1 MRKEMGPHLKN
12 ESILEI
18 LRISD
23 NINHIKDVYCL
34 LDRVLYEARAI
45 TNADAGSIYLKKGDK
60 LSFEHFQNDTFMK
73 KDRSSKKYI
82 YKKQE
87 LAIDNTSI
95 AGYAAW
101 HKTHL
106 LIDDVYKLDSSV
118 PYTFNRSFDE
128 SSSYH
133 TQSVLTVPLITSRS
147 KMIGVMQI
155 INAKAEKDLVIPFFK
170 EHEPLV
176 TFFANQAAAAIERAQ
191 ATREMVLRMIRMA
204 ELRDPL
210 ETAPHV
216 NRVGTFSIEIYQRW
230 AEKKGVPPGK
240 IRQTRDILGIASMLH
255 DVGKVAVSDTILKKK
270 ARLESKEREEMK
282 LHTIHGAR
290 LFMDS
295 NSDWDDMA
303 AEIALNH
310 HEKWD
315 GNGYPGHVP
324 QDIFNNNFSIDNI
337 SIGPGKQEEEIPLPA
352 RIVALADVYDALISR
367 RCYKNSWPEE
377 KVLDYIEAEKNK
389 HFDPDIVD
397 AFIDIYDV
405 IKAIREK
412 FSEN

>member
-1 MRKEMGPHLKN
+1 MGPHLTN

-34 LDRVLYEARAI
+34 LDRVLFEARTI

-60 LSFEHFQNDTFMK
+60 LSFEHFQNDTFLK

-95 AGYAAW
+95 AGYAAL
-101 HKTHL
+101 HKTNL

-118 PYTFNRSFDE
+118 PYTFNRSFDK

-133 TQSVLTVPLITSRS
+133 TQSVLTVPLITSRD
-147 KMIGVMQI
+147 KTIGVMQI
-155 INAKAEKDLVIPFFK
+155 INAKNEKDRVISFFK

-191 ATREMVLRMIRMA
+191 ATREMILRMIRMA

-210 ETAPHV
+210 ETALHV
-216 NRVGTFSIEIYQRW
+216 NRVGIFSVEIYQRW
-230 AEKKGVPPGK
+230 AEKKRVSSRE
-240 IRQTRDILGIASMLH
+240 IRQTKDILGIASMLH
-255 DVGKVAVSDTILKKK
+255 DVGKVAISDAILKKK
-270 ARLESKEREEMK
+270 KRLNNSEREEMK
-282 LHTIHGAR
+282 LHTVHGAR
-290 LFMDS
+290 LFKDTK
-295 NSDWDDMA
+295 SDWDDMA

-315 GNGYPGHVP
+315 GSGYPGYIP
-324 QDIFNNNFSIDNI
+324 EDIFNNNLSIDDI
-337 SIGPGKQEEEIPLPA
+337 TGPGKKEEEIPLPA

-367 RCYKNSWPEE
+367 RYYKNSWPEE

>member
-1 MRKEMGPHLKN
+1 MGPHLTN

-34 LDRVLYEARAI
+34 LDRVLYEARTI

-60 LSFEHFQNDTFMK
+60 LSFEHFQNDTFLK

-87 LAIDNTSI
+87 LNIDSTSI
-95 AGYAAW
+95 AGYAAL

-106 LIDDVYKLDSSV
+106 LIDDVYKLDNSV
-118 PYTFNRSFDE
+118 PYAFNRSFDE

-133 TQSVLTVPLITSRS
+133 TQSVLTVPLITSRA
-147 KMIGVMQI
+147 KTIGVMQI
-155 INAKAEKDLVIPFFK
+155 INAKDEKGRVTPFLK
-170 EHEPLV
+170 QHEPLV
-176 TFFANQAAAAIERAQ
+176 TFFANQAATAIERAQ
-191 ATREMVLRMIRMA
+191 ATREIILRMIRMA

-210 ETAPHV
+210 ETALHV
-216 NRVGTFSIEIYQRW
+216 NRVGIFSVEIYQRW
-230 AEKKGVPPGK
+230 AEKKRVSSGK
-240 IRQTRDILGIASMLH
+240 IRQTKDILGIASMLH
-255 DVGKVAVSDTILKKK
+255 DVGKVAISDAILKKK
-270 ARLESKEREEMK
+270 QRLNSREREEMK

-290 LFMDS
+290 LFKDS

-310 HEKWD
+310 HERWD
-315 GNGYPGHVP
+315 GTGYPGYTP
-324 QDIFNNNFSIDNI
+324 RDILNDNFSAHDI
-337 SIGPGKQEEEIPLPA
+337 IGPGKKEEEIPLPA
-352 RIVALADVYDALISR
+352 RIVALADVYDALISKR
-367 RCYKNSWPEE
+367 YYKNSWPEE

-412 FSEN
+412 FSED

>member
-1 MRKEMGPHLKN
+1 MRQEMGPHLTNK
-12 ESILEI
+12 SILEI
-18 LRISD
+18 LRISE

-34 LDRVLYEARAI
+34 LDRVLFEARAI
-45 TNADAGSIYLKKGDK
+45 THADAGSIYLKKGDK

-73 KDRSSKKYI
+73 DRSSKKYI

-87 LAIDNTSI
+87 LAIDNASI
-95 AGYAAW
+95 AGYAAL

-106 LIDDVYKLDSSV
+106 LIDDVYKLDSGV

-133 TQSVLTVPLITSRS
+133 TQSVLTVPLITSRD
-147 KMIGVMQI
+147 KTIGVMQI
-155 INAKAEKDLVIPFFK
+155 INAKDEKDQVTYFLK

-191 ATREMVLRMIRMA
+191 ATREIILRMIRMA

-210 ETAPHV
+210 ETAHHV
-216 NRVGTFSIEIYQRW
+216 NRVGIFSVEIYQRW
-230 AEKKGVPPGK
+230 AEKKGVSSQE

-255 DVGKVAVSDTILKKK
+255 DVGKVAISDAILKKK
-270 ARLESKEREEMK
+270 DKLDNKEREEMK

-290 LFMDS
+290 LFKGS

-303 AEIALNH
+303 GEIALNH

-315 GNGYPGHVP
+315 GTGYPGHIES
-324 QDIFNNNFSIDNI
+324 DLFDNNLSIDDI
-337 SIGPGKQEEEIPLPA
+337 SGPGKKEEEIPLPA
-352 RIVALADVYDALISR
+352 RIVALADVYDALISKR
-367 RCYKNSWPEE
+367 YYKNSWPEE
-377 KVLDYIEAEKNK
+377 RALEFIEGEKNK
-389 HFDPDIVD
+389 HFDPDVVD
-397 AFIDIYDV
+397 AFVDIYDV
-405 IKAIREK
+405 IKAIQEK

>member
-1 MRKEMGPHLKN
+1 MGPYLTN
-12 ESILEI
+12 ESILEL

-34 LDRVLYEARAI
+34 LDRVLFEARTI
-45 TNADAGSIYLKKGDK
+45 TRADAGSIYLKIGDK
-60 LSFEHFQNDTFMK
+60 LSFEHFHNDTFMK

-95 AGYAAW
+95 AGYAAL

-106 LIDDVYKLDSSV
+106 LIDDVYNLNSSV

-128 SSSYH
+128 SSCYH
-133 TQSVLTVPLITSRS
+133 TQSVLTVPLITSRD
-147 KMIGVMQI
+147 KTIGVMQI
-155 INAKAEKDLVIPFFK
+155 INAKDEKDRVTSFLR

-191 ATREMVLRMIRMA
+191 ATREIILRMIRMA

-210 ETAPHV
+210 ETALHV
-216 NRVGTFSIEIYQRW
+216 NRVGIFSVEIYQHW
-230 AEKKGVPPGK
+230 AEKKGVSSSEV
-240 IRQTRDILGIASMLH
+240 RQTKDILGIASMLH
-255 DVGKVAVSDTILKKK
+255 DVGKVAISDAILKKK
-270 ARLESKEREEMK
+270 QRLNSKEREEMK

-290 LFMDS
+290 LFRDS

-310 HEKWD
+310 HERWD
-315 GNGYPGHVP
+315 GNGYPGHTSHDV
-324 QDIFNNNFSIDNI
+324 FNDNI
-337 SIGPGKQEEEIPLPA
+337 SIDDFIGPGKKEEEIPLPA
-352 RIVALADVYDALISR
+352 RIVALADVYDALISKR
-367 RCYKNSWPEE
+367 YYKNSWPEE
-377 KVLDYIEAEKNK
+377 RVVEYIEAEKKK
-389 HFDPDIVD
+389 HFDPEIVD
-397 AFIDIYDV
+397 AFIDIYDI

>member
-1 MRKEMGPHLKN
+1 MGPHLTN

-23 NINHIKDVYCL
+23 NISHIKDVYRL
-34 LDRVLYEARAI
+34 LDQVLYEARNI

-60 LSFEHFQNDTFMK
+60 LSFEHFQNDTFLK

-95 AGYAAW
+95 AGYAAL

-106 LIDDVYKLDSSV
+106 RIDDVYKLDRSV

-128 SSSYH
+128 TSSYH
-133 TQSVLTVPLITSRS
+133 TQSVLTVPLITSRD
-147 KMIGVMQI
+147 KTIGVMQI
-155 INAKAEKDLVIPFFK
+155 INAKDETDRFTSFFK

-176 TFFANQAAAAIERAQ
+176 TFFANQAATAIERAQ
-191 ATREMVLRMIRMA
+191 ATREIILRMIRMA

-210 ETAPHV
+210 ETALHV
-216 NRVGTFSIEIYQRW
+216 NRVGIFSVEIYQRW
-230 AEKKGVPPGK
+230 AEKKGVSSGE
-240 IRQTRDILGIASMLH
+240 IRQTKDILGIASMLH
-255 DVGKVAVSDTILKKK
+255 DVGKVAISDAILKKK
-270 ARLESKEREEMK
+270 ASLNSSEREEMK

-290 LFMDS
+290 LFKDR

-303 AEIALNH
+303 AEITLNH

-315 GNGYPGHVP
+315 GSGYPGYISKDV
-324 QDIFNNNFSIDNI
+324 FNNNFSIDDI
-337 SIGPGKQEEEIPLPA
+337 IGPGKKEEEIPLPA
-352 RIVALADVYDALISR
+352 RIVALADVYDALISKR
-367 RCYKNSWPEE
+367 YYKNSWPEE
-377 KVLDYIEAEKNK
+377 KVLDYIEAEKSK

-412 FSEN
+412 FS